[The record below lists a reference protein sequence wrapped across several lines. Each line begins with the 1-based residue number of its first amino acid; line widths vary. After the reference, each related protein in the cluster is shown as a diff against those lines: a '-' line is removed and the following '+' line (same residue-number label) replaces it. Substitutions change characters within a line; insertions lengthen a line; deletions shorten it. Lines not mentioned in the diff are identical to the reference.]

1 MAFGEVWPLT
11 KMPPFAQAHEMRWLK
26 AVAATVLVVVCLGM
40 TIAML
45 LVSRAIDERAAA
57 HEQTMV
63 ERRLERMLNVI
74 SDDIVSA
81 TIWNDAVD
89 AVKREDTSWMQSN
102 FSDYYAQYMD
112 HAVTLVFS
120 GDGRL
125 ILASRGGQA
134 VDAASEAA
142 LIAAVQDL
150 AADVRRTS
158 LNPARRQAVGF
169 KAVSRGSSII
179 RAGDALY
186 LVGAATVVPEDLAPV
201 ARPPRDAI
209 VVSAKPISAFVTSLH
224 TDLGL
229 HDTRL
234 TTPDERHFVS
244 LQGRDGT
251 PIAGLVWAPD
261 RPGRHILATLLP
273 VFAGLLFMF
282 LIAAALMWRRVAAN
296 VRRLSD
302 SERALSEALK
312 AADAANL
319 AKSRFLANM
328 SHELRT
334 PLNGVL
340 GMSEV
345 VLMSDLSAA
354 QRGQIGVIKE
364 SGEHL
369 LVMIERILEMAHID
383 DALAEPE
390 RRPFDPASVFAKAAA
405 GLRAKAEA
413 KGLAITETYQ
423 PTGLRLGDAGRVS
436 KVLTALIDNAIQF
449 TRTGGVRLTLEPSS
463 EGLIFRVADT
473 GPGMSEA
480 VQTKLFTPFSQ
491 GDDSA
496 TRSVDGAG
504 LGLALARRLATSMGA
519 VLDYET
525 RIGLGTTFR
534 LLLPAPE
541 APSDDDRSETAA

>member
-45 LVSRAIDERAAA
+45 LVSRAIDERAAV

-63 ERRLERMLNVI
+63 ERRLERMLDVI
-74 SDDIVSA
+74 GDDIVSA

-89 AVKREDTSWMQSN
+89 AVAREDTSWMQSN
-102 FSDYYAQYMD
+102 FGEYYAQYMG
-112 HAVTLVFS
+112 HAVTLVFA

-125 ILASRGGQA
+125 MLASRGGKT

-150 AADVRRTS
+150 AADVRRAS
-158 LNPARRQAVGF
+158 LTPARREAIGF

-179 RAGDALY
+179 RAGDMLY
-186 LVGAATVVPEDLAPV
+186 LVGAATVVPEDLEPV

-209 VVSAKPISAFVTSLH
+209 VVSAKPISAFISSLH
-224 TDLGL
+224 MDLGL
-229 HDTRL
+229 HDARL
-234 TTPDERHFVS
+234 TTPDERHFFS
-244 LQGRDGT
+244 LKGQDGT
-251 PIAGLVWAPD
+251 PIAGLIWAPE
-261 RPGRHILATLLP
+261 RPGRHILGTLLP
-273 VFAGLLFMF
+273 VFAGLLVMF

-296 VRRLSD
+296 VQRLSD

-436 KVLTALIDNAIQF
+436 KVLTALIDNAVQF
-449 TRTGGVRLTLEPSS
+449 TCAGEVRLTLEPSS
-463 EGLIFRVADT
+463 EGLIFGVADT

-525 RIGLGTTFR
+525 RIGVGTTFR
-534 LLLPAPE
+534 LLLLAPE